1 MKERLKQFVTR
12 HRFLLAIAQTILLCL
27 RRCHDAIYWAI
38 RPLVMNQ
45 YLKSHQVRK
54 LQIGAGPNIL
64 PEWLNTDKSPS
75 SPRVLFLDAANPF
88 PFRDATFDYIY
99 SEHLIEHLTYK
110 QGQLM
115 LRECFRVLKPGGSI
129 RTATPDLETLI
140 GLYTPQKSSLQQK
153 YIHWVVDKFYP
164 EIGLYQESVV
174 INSSFR
180 NFGHQF
186 LYDCSLLQSTLE
198 KAGFVA
204 ITRYNVGESDDE
216 VFRRIESHGL
226 SCGDEEMNRFE
237 TMVVEARRSL

>member
-1 MKERLKQFVTR
+1 MKESLRQLVKR
-12 HRFLLAIAQTILLCL
+12 HRFLLATARTILFCS
-27 RRCHDAIYWAI
+27 RKCHEAISRAI
-38 RPLVMNQ
+38 RPLVIKQ

-54 LQIGAGPNIL
+54 LHIGAGSNIL
-64 PEWLNTDKSPS
+64 PGWLNTDRS
-75 SPRVLFLDAANPF
+75 SSLPRVLFLDAANPF

-140 GLYTPQKSSLQQK
+140 GLYTPQKSSVQQR

-164 EIGLYQESVV
+164 EIGIYQESVV

-186 LYDCSLLQSTLE
+186 LYDFALLRTALE

-216 VFRRIESHGL
+216 VFRGIESHAAA
-226 SCGDEEMNRFE
+226 GDEEMNRFE
-237 TMVVEARRSL
+237 TMVVEARRPL